1 MNEQN
6 GMSMDEAMFPQNISL
21 AMAYVPMQRFEK
33 IYDDDRALTH
43 GTIFEALDLPFKGG
57 KQ

>member
-33 IYDDDRALTH
+33 IYDDDRALTR

>member
-6 GMSMDEAMFPQNISL
+6 GMTPQADFPEQIAL

-33 IYDDDRALTH
+33 IYDDDKALER
-43 GTIFEALDLPFKGG
+43 GTIFAALDLPFKGG
-57 KQ
+57 SR

>member
-6 GMSMDEAMFPQNISL
+6 GMTPQAEFPEQIAL

-33 IYDDDRALTH
+33 IYDDDKALER
-43 GTIFEALDLPFKGG
+43 GTIFAALDLPFKGG
-57 KQ
+57 SR

>member
-33 IYDDDRALTH
+33 IYDDDRALER

>member
-6 GMSMDEAMFPQNISL
+6 GMSERESVFPENISL

-33 IYDDDRALTH
+33 IYDDDRALER

-57 KQ
+57 RQ

>member
-6 GMSMDEAMFPQNISL
+6 GMTPQADFPEQIAL

-33 IYDDDRALTH
+33 IYDDDRALER

-57 KQ
+57 RQ